1 MVNKL
6 VVVTGAGS
14 GIGRA
19 TALAFAG
26 GGATVVCADVDGE
39 AAEKTAASCA
49 EQGGPGRAEQCD
61 VTDAAAVA
69 ALAERAGAVDVL
81 VNNAG
86 VGMTGHFADMTV
98 DDWRWIR
105 SVNLDGVVHACAAF
119 GPGMIARRSGQIV
132 NVSSGLAYTMR
143 ATEGAYVTTKAAV
156 LALSRCLRADWAP
169 HGVGVTAVCPGFVN
183 TPIVGA
189 TRYLGSRGD
198 DRTFKVER
206 PDGAVLDGVVVGS
219 GPTVLLSHCWTG
231 SRATWEPV
239 AARLVAAGRRVVLYD
254 QRGHGASTLGPGTP
268 TVDQLGEDLA
278 AVLEAVDARDAV
290 VAGHSMGG
298 MAVQALAVTRPDVLA
313 ERVRA
318 LVLAGTAGF
327 GVAAGPLAAPARFVT
342 GNRAVE
348 RLMAGRLGPAL
359 SRGTVGRHPRHSHL
373 VATRDAFLSLPTD
386 VRLQFLIALQA

>member
-26 GGATVVCADVDGE
+26 GGATVVCADVNGD
-39 AAEKTAASCA
+39 AAEKTAAACG
-49 EQGGPGRAEQCD
+49 EQGGSGRAEQCD

-86 VGMTGHFADMTV
+86 VGMTGRFADMSI

-105 SVNLDGVVHACAAF
+105 GVNLDGVVHACAAF
-119 GPGMIARRSGQIV
+119 GPGMIARRSGQVV

-156 LALSRCLRADWAP
+156 LALSRCLRADWAQ

-183 TPIVGA
+183 TPIVAA

-198 DRTFKVER
+198 DRTRDRVEKIFR
-206 PDGAVLDGVVVGS
+206 RGHAPEAVAKAIVAAADRNPAIVPVGWEARL
-219 GPTVLLSHCWTG
+219 GWYLHRLL
-231 SRATWEPV
+231 PV
-239 AARLVAAGRRVVLYD
+239 ALEDRLARM
-254 QRGHGASTLGPGTP
+254 
-268 TVDQLGEDLA
+268 DL
-278 AVLEAVDARDAV
+278 L
-290 VAGHSMGG
+290 
-298 MAVQALAVTRPDVLA
+298 
-313 ERVRA
+313 
-318 LVLAGTAGF
+318 
-327 GVAAGPLAAPARFVT
+327 
-342 GNRAVE
+342 
-348 RLMAGRLGPAL
+348 
-359 SRGTVGRHPRHSHL
+359 
-373 VATRDAFLSLPTD
+373 
-386 VRLQFLIALQA
+386 